1 MQKNRD
7 PSSFR
12 DPSGYIFFERGEIF
26 RAINQSYAKNY
37 DLLMNCGLYDDLV
50 KKGMLVSHKEVKSND
65 TYKTIQPELIKV
77 ISYPYEWSF
86 EQLKDVALCLLE
98 IQKISM
104 NFGMTLK
111 DATPFNFQFISNA
124 PILIDTL
131 SFETYT
137 EGQLWKPYQQFCETI
152 LSPLLLAKH
161 VDPKL
166 LSTMSVF
173 KEGIPLKI
181 TSKMLP
187 FKTKFMLSTALNIHA
202 HARSQKKYA
211 KKDTKIGKKLSK
223 NSIIGIIDNL
233 ESLVKGISISN
244 EKTIWSEYYEETNY
258 TDDSFQQKQSIIRKC
273 LKKIKPSVV
282 LDLGSNTGIFAEIAQ
297 EFTEHVIACD
307 NDHGVINKLYNKC
320 KKEKS
325 SILPLVLDITNP
337 SPNIGWM
344 NNERSGFFK
353 RVNTDVV
360 FALAIIHHISISN
373 NIPFEKIAEFF
384 ASITTNLII
393 EFVPKSDSQI
403 QKMLLT
409 REDIFNKYTQ
419 ENFEKEMLE
428 YFSIQEIF
436 KIDDSKRIIYYFK
449 RL

>member
-26 RAINQSYAKNY
+26 RTINQSYAKNY

-307 NDHGVINKLYNKC
+307 NDHGAINKLYNKC

>member
-1 MQKNRD
+1 M
-7 PSSFR
+7 
-12 DPSGYIFFERGEIF
+12 
-26 RAINQSYAKNY
+26 
-37 DLLMNCGLYDDLV
+37 
-50 KKGMLVSHKEVKSND
+50 
-65 TYKTIQPELIKV
+65 
-77 ISYPYEWSF
+77 
-86 EQLKDVALCLLE
+86 
-98 IQKISM
+98 
-104 NFGMTLK
+104 
-111 DATPFNFQFISNA
+111 
-124 PILIDTL
+124 
-131 SFETYT
+131 
-137 EGQLWKPYQQFCETI
+137 
-152 LSPLLLAKH
+152 
-161 VDPKL
+161 
-166 LSTMSVF
+166 
-173 KEGIPLKI
+173 
-181 TSKMLP
+181 
-187 FKTKFMLSTALNIHA
+187 
-202 HARSQKKYA
+202 
-211 KKDTKIGKKLSK
+211 
-223 NSIIGIIDNL
+223 
-233 ESLVKGISISN
+233 
-244 EKTIWSEYYEETNY
+244 
-258 TDDSFQQKQSIIRKC
+258 
-273 LKKIKPSVV
+273 
-282 LDLGSNTGIFAEIAQ
+282 GSNTGIFAEIAQ